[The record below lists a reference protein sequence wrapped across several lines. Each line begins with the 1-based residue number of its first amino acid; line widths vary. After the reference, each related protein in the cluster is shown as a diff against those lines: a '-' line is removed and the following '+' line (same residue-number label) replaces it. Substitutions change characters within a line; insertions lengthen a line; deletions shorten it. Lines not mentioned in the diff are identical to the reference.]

1 MDKSK
6 LFQNQTIDMVRA
18 IPTSPSAE
26 ECANLRESLG
36 RPIPEIPPRYFYD
49 DVGSELFERITGLSV
64 YYQTRTEI
72 SILERCA
79 QAIIDKIQPHHIV
92 ELGSGAGRKI
102 RLLFDAWGEHRYG
115 GQCTMLDI
123 NELFLRESIERL
135 DKVYPGC
142 HYRGV
147 VGDFIEDLEEVG
159 PAGQRLVVFFAG
171 TIGNLY
177 PDQRRLF
184 LSRMAATMDTSD
196 AFLVGVDLV
205 KESARLEAA
214 YDDPEGI
221 TADFNRNILAVVNR
235 RFDSNFVPGDFT
247 HRAFYDVENSR
258 IEMRLVARQPV
269 VAYIGALNMDVCLAQ
284 GEEIRTEIS
293 CKFTRQSL
301 ATAAAEANLVIDG
314 WYSDPEDLFALAL
327 LRKKRI

>member
-102 RLLFDAWGEHRYG
+102 RLLFDAWGESRSSDSTRYIRDATIAVSWVTSSRILRRLG
-115 GQCTMLDI
+115 RRVSDLSSSSPALSATSTRI
-123 NELFLRESIERL
+123 N
-135 DKVYPGC
+135 
-142 HYRGV
+142 
-147 VGDFIEDLEEVG
+147 GDF
-159 PAGQRLVVFFAG
+159 F
-171 TIGNLY
+171 
-177 PDQRRLF
+177 
-184 LSRMAATMDTSD
+184 
-196 AFLVGVDLV
+196 
-205 KESARLEAA
+205 
-214 YDDPEGI
+214 
-221 TADFNRNILAVVNR
+221 
-235 RFDSNFVPGDFT
+235 
-247 HRAFYDVENSR
+247 
-258 IEMRLVARQPV
+258 
-269 VAYIGALNMDVCLAQ
+269 
-284 GEEIRTEIS
+284 
-293 CKFTRQSL
+293 
-301 ATAAAEANLVIDG
+301 
-314 WYSDPEDLFALAL
+314 
-327 LRKKRI
+327 